1 MSDEMNMADMFG
13 KMMDMQRKMAEAQ
26 EALGEKTVTAEAGG
40 GMVKVTANGLQ
51 RVTGLKIDPD
61 AVDPNDL
68 ELLEDLIIAGVN
80 KALEEASVMARG
92 EMSKA
97 AGSMLPPG
105 FDLGQLGL

>member
-1 MSDEMNMADMFG
+1 
-13 KMMDMQRKMAEAQ
+13 
-26 EALGEKTVTAEAGG
+26 
-40 GMVKVTANGLQ
+40 MVRVTANGAQ
-51 RVTGLKIDPD
+51 RVTAIKVDPD

-80 KALEEASVMARG
+80 KALDEAALLAKE

-105 FDLGQLGL
+105 LDLGQFGL